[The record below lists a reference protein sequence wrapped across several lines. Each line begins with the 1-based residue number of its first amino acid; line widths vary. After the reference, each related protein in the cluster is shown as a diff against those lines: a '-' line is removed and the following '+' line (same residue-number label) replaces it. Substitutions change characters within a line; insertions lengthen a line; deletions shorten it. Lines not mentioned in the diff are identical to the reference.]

1 MGGTTRVNVF
11 REYGLSLV
19 LALFFVLSWLVQT
32 IAGWVEFVAEQ
43 TTHGETPAVFGDSG
57 YVWPWLQATFENW
70 QSEFL
75 QLVWQA
81 VGLALLFLWGSSQSK
96 ESDERLEA
104 KIDRLLEEQG
114 VDPDDITRQVN
125 QSL

>member
-1 MGGTTRVNVF
+1 MNVF

-19 LALFFVLSWLVQT
+19 LALFFVLSWFVQT

-43 TTHGETPAVFGDSG
+43 TEHGETPAVFGDSG

-75 QLVWQA
+75 QLFTFVVLTAILIHRKSHESRDDQDRMEQEVQEILATVRELKGQQEQA
-81 VGLALLFLWGSSQSK
+81 K
-96 ESDERLEA
+96 
-104 KIDRLLEEQG
+104 
-114 VDPDDITRQVN
+114 
-125 QSL
+125 